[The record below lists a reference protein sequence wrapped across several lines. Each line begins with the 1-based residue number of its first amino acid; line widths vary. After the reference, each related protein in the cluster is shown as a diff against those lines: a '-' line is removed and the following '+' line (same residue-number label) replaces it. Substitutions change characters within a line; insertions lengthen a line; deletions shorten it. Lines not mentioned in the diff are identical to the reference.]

1 MYKNEFIKYSLVI
14 AAVFVLFLSPSTN
27 HSFAQGTNDLPNI
40 YKRANDYFMLGDY
53 HQAIE
58 LYNDILEISP
68 DNKKTLLMKGIALS
82 NLDWHKKSILQ
93 FYNVYQ
99 QEPENITALIGLGV
113 GFGNFGE
120 SKQALMYFEKAYE
133 LLPNNHIV
141 QNYYEFATKTVKKYP
156 YNEVEK
162 PQIFTLNTTSDEPQT
177 VPKWIKNT
185 AGWWATDKIPDEEF
199 MKSLQY
205 LLQNEII
212 NVKSSEFGKSKST
225 LQSVPVW
232 IKNTAGWWATDKI
245 PDEEFLKGIN
255 FLIDNGLL
263 IIDIPDIREL
273 TEEEERIK
281 ERNQWEFSRYLDRI
295 QKTVNQDTRYIE
307 YPNPSNDVIKKFLRD
322 YVKWNYDQQ
331 IEIGNKNFPNPEY
344 VLIDNI
350 YHLEYKIYVNDQPLG
365 LPLDHVSTLVNSFK
379 MWEKMT
385 FTANDGKDVKIHFV
399 TTKTKT
405 DANLWVTWVVRDLG
419 QGVLGHANLGK
430 GVVEVALGGY
440 GCDGTFQLFHV
451 NTVEYI
457 MTHELGHGI
466 GLKHSND
473 KDNIMYPSMK
483 NTQYAYCMLD
493 VDKKVNM
500 NHIIL
505 KSD

>member
-1 MYKNEFIKYSLVI
+1 MKKQFGKISGIIGLI
-14 AAVFVLFLSPSTN
+14 FVLCFS
-27 HSFAQGTNDLPNI
+27 HSMSASFGQNMSELPNL
-40 YKRANDYFMLGDY
+40 YKKANEHFMLGEY
-53 HQAIE
+53 HEAIE
-58 LYNDILEISP
+58 LHNEILEISP
-68 DNKKTLLMKGIALS
+68 DDEKTLLMKGIALS
-82 NLDWHKKSILQ
+82 NLDRHKKSILE

-99 QEPENITALIGLGV
+99 QDPQNITALIGLGV

-120 SKQALMYFEKAYE
+120 YKEALVYFEKAYK

-162 PQIFTLNTTSDEPQT
+162 PQIFALNTTLDKPQT
-177 VPKWIKNT
+177 VPAWIKNT

-205 LLQNEII
+205 LLQNGII
-212 NVKSSEFGKSKST
+212 SIEPSEFGKPESA
-225 LQSVPVW
+225 LQSIPAW

-263 IIDIPDIREL
+263 VVNIPNIQVL
-273 TEEEERIK
+273 TEEEEKVK
-281 ERNQWEFSRYLDRI
+281 ERNDWEFSRYLDKI
-295 QKTVNQDTRYIE
+295 VKTVNQDTRYIE

-322 YVKWNYDQQ
+322 YVKWNFDQQ
-331 IEIGNKNFPNPEY
+331 IEIGNKSFPNPEY
-344 VLIDNI
+344 VLVDEVYN
-350 YHLEYKIYVNDQPLG
+350 LEYKIYVNDQPLG
-365 LPLDHVSTLVNSFK
+365 LPLNHVSTLVNSFK
-379 MWEKMT
+379 IWEKVE
-385 FTANDGKDVKIHFV
+385 FTANDGKKVKINFV
-399 TTKTKT
+399 TTKMKT

-419 QGVLGHANLGK
+419 EGVLGHANLGK
-430 GVVEVALGGY
+430 GVVEIALGGK
-440 GCDGTFQLFHV
+440 GCDGNFQLYHV
-451 NTVEYI
+451 DTVQYI

-466 GLKHSND
+466 GLPHSD
-473 KDNIMYPSMK
+473 KKDSVMYPSIK

-493 VDKKVNM
+493 VDKKINTDS
-500 NHIIL
+500 IIL